1 MKNSRLANLLRENKI
16 LKHGQ
21 FKLRSGR
28 HSSYYCDIRET
39 FGNVKILG
47 EIIKEI
53 IPLIPKETTCIAGS
67 GLGGIALA
75 SIVAYKKKLPVAL
88 VRNEVKDHGTKKTIE
103 GYLPT
108 KNDCVCIVDDV
119 FMTGS
124 SISDT
129 KQKLTPLKCKFT
141 KHVVVINRSEKNTVF
156 SVLRGNDLIK

>member
-39 FGNVKILG
+39 FGNVEILG

-67 GLGGIALA
+67 GLGA
-75 SIVAYKKKLPVAL
+75 SPWPLSSLTK
-88 VRNEVKDHGTKKTIE
+88 RNCR
-103 GYLPT
+103 L
-108 KNDCVCIVDDV
+108 C
-119 FMTGS
+119 
-124 SISDT
+124 
-129 KQKLTPLKCKFT
+129 L
-141 KHVVVINRSEKNTVF
+141 
-156 SVLRGNDLIK
+156 